1 MKVLV
6 IGDPKAVLGF
16 SLVGVDGESASSAD
30 EVNQAI
36 DKALSAKDI
45 GIILITQDAAKLIG
59 PRMEQLGLRS
69 TVPLIVEIPSSAGV
83 DPNQPSLSDVV
94 LRAIGVKI

>member
-1 MKVLV
+1 MRMLV

-16 SLVGVDGESASSAD
+16 SLVGVGGEAATSAD
-30 EVNQAI
+30 EVNQAL
-36 DKALSAKDI
+36 DKALAAKDL
-45 GIILITQDAAKLIG
+45 GIILITQDIARLI
-59 PRMEQLGLRS
+59 PARMEQLELRS
-69 TVPLIVEIPSSAGV
+69 TVPLVVEVPGSEGV

>member
-1 MKVLV
+1 MKMLV

-16 SLVGVDGESASSAD
+16 SLVGVDGEAATSAA
-30 EVNQAI
+30 EVNQAL

-45 GIILITQDAAKLIG
+45 GIVLITQDAAKSIG
-59 PRMEQLGLRS
+59 PRMEQLSLRS
-69 TVPLIVEIPSSAGV
+69 TVPLVVEIPGSAGV
-83 DPNQPSLSDVV
+83 DPSQPSLSDVV